1 MVSTNKHFQLS
12 DNYYNDGFPNKGRL
26 STSKKTHFTLYY
38 KKYLSGS
45 NYLRFLVGD
54 TLLNHYSDISD
65 KQIV

>member
-12 DNYYNDGFPNKGRL
+12 AITVMASQIRADFLP
-26 STSKKTHFTLYY
+26 SKKTHFTLHY

-45 NYLRFLVGD
+45 NYLRSLVGD
-54 TLLNHYSDISD
+54 TVLNHYSDISD